1 MSESLMDAETEH
13 QISSTALDSLFATA
27 LAARENA
34 YAPYS
39 NFSVGA
45 AVRTPT
51 GEIFWGANVE
61 NAAYPSGCCAETGA
75 IAAMVAAGQRQIADI
90 LVVADCDRGI
100 LPCGACRQRIAEF
113 ATEDA
118 MVHSAGPDGVRKSLK
133 FSALLPEAFDRET
146 LEAEPAKSA

>member
-1 MSESLMDAETEH
+1 MIPEGK
-13 QISSTALDSLFATA
+13 ISKAALDKLFAAA

-39 NFSVGA
+39 HFAVGA
-45 AVRTPT
+45 AVATPD
-51 GEIFWGANVE
+51 GQIFAGGNVE
-61 NAAYPSGCCAETGA
+61 NAAYPAGCCAETGA
-75 IAAMVAAGQRQIADI
+75 IAAVVAAGSRQISDV

-118 MVHSAGPDGVRKSLK
+118 VVHSAGPDGVHKSVR
-133 FSALLPEAFDRET
+133 FAALLPEAFDRQT
-146 LEAEPAKSA
+146 LESEPVRAV

>member
-1 MSESLMDAETEH
+1 MSAENK
-13 QISSTALDSLFATA
+13 ISKAALDKLFAAA

-39 NFSVGA
+39 HFAVGA
-45 AVRTPT
+45 AVQTPA
-51 GEIFWGANVE
+51 GEVFAGANVE
-61 NAAYPSGCCAETGA
+61 NAAYPAGCCAETGA
-75 IAAMVAAGQRQIADI
+75 IGAMVAAGGRQISEI

-118 MVHSAGPDGVRKSLK
+118 VVHSAGPDGVRKSIR
-133 FSALLPEAFDRET
+133 FAALLPEAFDRET
-146 LEAEPAKSA
+146 LESEPVRAV